1 MTNGEAWHLLDD
13 CSASNYRTMVN
24 IIFVRWQRCC
34 RHFEFF
40 LCEIALADRPD
51 VQKILATISTD

>member
-1 MTNGEAWHLLDD
+1 LLDD